1 MPRVKLLNVGATLHS
16 QSRDPLDL
24 AQYGRG
30 YSGLPALSPRELI
43 ERVPEMTRF
52 ARVEPDQDWAQID
65 PRPGQQVQWS
75 ELSLRIQHLFD
86 TDQGIDGA
94 VVVHG
99 TNVLEET
106 AYFLHLVLKTNNPVV
121 VVGAQRPITALS
133 TDGPL
138 NLVNAVRVAADP
150 ASRGRG
156 VMVAL
161 NDQVHSA
168 RYVTKTSTYRLETFQ
183 SPALGPMG
191 FADADRVI
199 FYYKPERLHTLDT
212 PFTVDTFAK
221 VPRVDVLYDYFGGD
235 GGLVDAATNLGAK
248 GLVIAGAGAGAVS
261 GMKDALLKA
270 CAQGVVVVRS
280 SRVGSGRVV
289 VPDNY
294 QFPGSIAGDNLNPQ
308 KARILLQ
315 LGLVITQDPSEVQ
328 RLFDTC

>member
-1 MPRVKLLNVGATLHS
+1 
-16 QSRDPLDL
+16 
-24 AQYGRG
+24 
-30 YSGLPALSPRELI
+30 
-43 ERVPEMTRF
+43 MTRF

-65 PRPGQQVQWS
+65 PRPGQSVQWS
-75 ELSLRIQHLFD
+75 ELSIRLQQLFD
-86 TDQGIDGA
+86 SDQGIDGA

-106 AYFLHLVLKTNNPVV
+106 AYFLHLVLKTDKPVV

-161 NDQVHSA
+161 NEQIHCA
-168 RYVTKTSTYRLETFQ
+168 RHVTKTSTYRLETFQ

-191 FADADRVI
+191 FADADRVV
-199 FYYKPERLHTLDT
+199 FYYKPERLHTLGT

-235 GGLVDAATNLGAK
+235 GGLVDAAINLGAK
-248 GLVIAGAGAGAVS
+248 GLVIAGAGAGAV
-261 GMKDALLKA
+261 GGLKDALVKA

-289 VPDNY
+289 APDNY
-294 QFPGSIAGDNLNPQ
+294 HFPGSVAADNLNPQ

-315 LGLVITQDPSEVQ
+315 LALAITQDPAEVQ